1 MSFRLTKIHASC
13 LTMGE
18 GCKQENKV
26 VPVIKFILSSIR
38 PFRWWVVGQVFVA
51 IVWAIDLSL
60 SPYLLKV
67 MIDRMPGLLVSEA
80 YDVLLGP
87 ALLYLFMS
95 LLIFIVFRFYDFL
108 WLHIN
113 PFLKRHIGVVLMERM
128 MHHAHHLFQDNF
140 SGSLGNKIK
149 DVMSGIPDL
158 LKIVIDR
165 FFSHG
170 LAFLIAVGTVWTVNL
185 QFSIAL
191 CLWVSTFVAASLF
204 LSRKARYYSGEAA
217 EVRSTVVGTIVD
229 VLSNMFSVRLF
240 TARDGE
246 KNKLGVILGEYVKAD
261 QKRDWFFLKMN
272 GVYGGSFVIYQ
283 SIVLLLLIQGFS
295 QGTISP
301 GDFALIL
308 TVNFAIMNSLW
319 GLSKDIINIAELAGN
334 ITQGLRI
341 ALSPL
346 EIDDKPGAKPLV
358 VHEGEITFAQ
368 VHFRY
373 RNADP
378 IFENKTLT
386 ILPGQKVGLVG
397 YSGGGKTTFVNLILR
412 LFETTSGHILID
424 GQDIAEVTQDSLRAN
439 IGMIPQDPSL
449 FHRSLMENI
458 RYGRLGATDAEVFEA
473 ARKAHADE
481 FILGLPQGYGSL
493 VGERGVKL
501 SGGQRQRIAIARAFL
516 KNAPILL
523 LDEATSQL
531 DSVTE
536 RDIQDA
542 LWKLMQGKTTIVIAH
557 RLSTLLHMDR
567 LLVFDR
573 GKIVEDGS
581 HEELLR
587 KRGLYKTLW
596 DAQMD
601 GFLPESRESEED

>member
-1 MSFRLTKIHASC
+1 MAS
-13 LTMGE
+13 TS
-18 GCKQENKV
+18 V
-26 VPVIKFILSSIR
+26 VKFTLSSIK

-67 MIDRMPGLLVSEA
+67 MIDRMPGLLLSDAYEA
-80 YDVLLGP
+80 LLGP
-87 ALLYLFMS
+87 ALLYFFMS
-95 LLIFIVFRFYDFL
+95 LLIFGVFRFYDFL

-113 PFLKRHIGVVLMERM
+113 PFLKRHIGFVLMERM
-128 MHHAHHLFQDNF
+128 TQHAHHLFQDNF

-149 DVMSGIPDL
+149 DVMSGVPDL
-158 LKIVIDR
+158 LKIAIDR

-170 LAFLIAVGTVWTVNL
+170 LALLIAIGAVWTVNIR
-185 QFSIAL
+185 FSIAL
-191 CLWVSTFVAASLF
+191 CVWVSIFIIASLF
-204 LSRKARYYSGEAA
+204 LSRKARHYSGEAA
-217 EVRSTVVGTIVD
+217 EVRSTVVGMIVD
-229 VLSNMFSVRLF
+229 ILSNMLSVRLF
-240 TARDGE
+240 TARNGE
-246 KNKLGVILGEYVKAD
+246 RNKLGFVLDEYVKAD

-283 SIVLLLLIQGFS
+283 GVILFWLIQGFS

-301 GDFALIL
+301 GDFVLIL
-308 TVNFAIMNSLW
+308 TVNLAIMNALW
-319 GLSKDIINIAELAGN
+319 NLSKDIINVAEIAGN

-341 ALSPL
+341 VLSPL
-346 EIDDKPGAKPLV
+346 EIDDKPDARPLV
-358 VHEGEITFAQ
+358 VRQGEIIFAQ

-373 RNADP
+373 RNAEP
-378 IFENKTLT
+378 LFENKSVT

-412 LFETTSGHILID
+412 LFDVTSGHILID
-424 GQDIAEVTQDSLRAN
+424 GQDISEVTQDSLRTN

-458 RYGRLGATDAEVFEA
+458 RYGRGGATDAEVFEA

-481 FILGLPQGYGSL
+481 FILALPQGYGSL

-536 RDIQDA
+536 RDIQEA
-542 LWKLMQGKTTIVIAH
+542 LWKLMQGKTTIIIAH

-573 GKIVEDGS
+573 GRIVEDGS
-581 HEELLR
+581 HEKLLA
-587 KRGLYKTLW
+587 KGGLYKTLW
-596 DAQMD
+596 DTQVG
-601 GFLPESRESEED
+601 GFLPENREPEEV

>member
-1 MSFRLTKIHASC
+1 MAS
-13 LTMGE
+13 TS
-18 GCKQENKV
+18 
-26 VPVIKFILSSIR
+26 VIKFILSSIK
-38 PFRWWVVGQVFVA
+38 PFRWWVGAQVLVA
-51 IVWAIDLSL
+51 IIWAIDLSL

-67 MIDRMPGLLVSEA
+67 MIDRMPGLLVTEA
-80 YDVLLGP
+80 YNALLGP

-95 LLIFIVFRFYDFL
+95 LLIFVVFRFYDFI

-113 PFLKRHIGVVLMERM
+113 PFLKRHIGFVLMERM
-128 MHHAHHLFQDNF
+128 MQHAHHLFQDNF

-149 DVMSGIPDL
+149 DVMSGVPDL

-170 LAFLIAVGTVWTVNL
+170 LAFLLAVGAVWTVNIR
-185 QFSIAL
+185 FAIAL
-191 CLWVSTFVAASLF
+191 CIWVSIFITASLI
-204 LSRKARYYSGEAA
+204 LSKKARHFSGVAA

-229 VLSNMFSVRLF
+229 ILSNMLSVRLF
-240 TARDGE
+240 TARREE
-246 KNKLGVILGEYVKAD
+246 KNKLEFILDKYVKAD
-261 QKRDWFFLKMN
+261 QQRDWFFLKMR
-272 GVYGGSFVIYQ
+272 GVYEGSFIIYQ
-283 SIVLLLLIQGFS
+283 SVVLFWLIQGFG
-295 QGTISP
+295 QGIIFP
-301 GDFALIL
+301 GDFVLIL
-308 TVNFAIMNSLW
+308 TISLAIMNCLW
-319 GLSKDIINIAELAGN
+319 GVSRDIINIAELAGN

-346 EIDDKPGAKPLV
+346 EIDDKPNAKPLV
-358 VHEGEITFAQ
+358 IRQGEITFAQ

-378 IFENKTLT
+378 IFENKTVT

-412 LFETTSGHILID
+412 LFDVTSGHILID
-424 GQDIAEVTQDSLRAN
+424 GQDISEVTQDSLRAN

-449 FHRSLMENI
+449 FHRSLIENI
-458 RYGRLGATDAEVFEA
+458 RYGRLDATDTEVFEA

-481 FILGLPQGYGSL
+481 FILALPQGYGSL

-542 LWKLMQGKTTIVIAH
+542 LWKLMEGKTTIVIAH

-567 LLVFDR
+567 LLAFDR

-581 HEELLR
+581 HEELLS
-587 KRGLYKTLW
+587 KGGLYKTLW
-596 DAQMD
+596 NAQVD
-601 GFLPESRESEED
+601 GFLSEYRDPEED

>member
-1 MSFRLTKIHASC
+1 MAS
-13 LTMGE
+13 TS
-18 GCKQENKV
+18 
-26 VPVIKFILSSIR
+26 VIKFTLSSIK

-67 MIDRMPGLLVSEA
+67 MIDRMPGLLLSDAYEA
-80 YDVLLGP
+80 LLGP
-87 ALLYLFMS
+87 ALLYFFMS
-95 LLIFIVFRFYDFL
+95 LLIFVVFRFYDFL

-113 PFLKRHIGVVLMERM
+113 PFLKRHIGYVLMERM
-128 MHHAHHLFQDNF
+128 TQHAHHLFQDNF

-149 DVMSGIPDL
+149 DVMSGVPDL
-158 LKIVIDR
+158 LKIAIDR

-170 LAFLIAVGTVWTVNL
+170 LALLIAIGAVWTVNIR
-185 QFSIAL
+185 FSIAL
-191 CLWVSTFVAASLF
+191 CVWVSIFIIASLF
-204 LSRKARYYSGEAA
+204 LSRKARHYSGEAA

-229 VLSNMFSVRLF
+229 ILSNMLSVRLF
-240 TARDGE
+240 TARNGE
-246 KNKLGVILGEYVKAD
+246 RSKLGFVLDEYVKAD

-283 SIVLLLLIQGFS
+283 GVILFWLIQGFS

-308 TVNFAIMNSLW
+308 TVNLAIMNALW
-319 GLSKDIINIAELAGN
+319 NLSKDIINVAEIAGN

-346 EIDDKPGAKPLV
+346 EIDDKPDAKPLAV
-358 VHEGEITFAQ
+358 RQGEIIFAQ

-373 RNADP
+373 RNAEP
-378 IFENKTLT
+378 LFENKSVT

-412 LFETTSGHILID
+412 LFDVTSGHILID
-424 GQDIAEVTQDSLRAN
+424 GQDISEVTQDSLRSN

-458 RYGRLGATDAEVFEA
+458 RYGRGGATDAEVFEA

-481 FILGLPQGYGSL
+481 FILALPQGYGSL

-536 RDIQDA
+536 RDIQEA
-542 LWKLMQGKTTIVIAH
+542 LWKLMHGKTTIVIAH

-573 GKIVEDGS
+573 GRIVEDGS
-581 HEELLR
+581 HEKLLA
-587 KRGLYKTLW
+587 KGGLYKTLW
-596 DAQMD
+596 DTQVG
-601 GFLPESRESEED
+601 GFLPENREPEEV

>member
-1 MSFRLTKIHASC
+1 VAS
-13 LTMGE
+13 TSI
-18 GCKQENKV
+18 
-26 VPVIKFILSSIR
+26 IKFILSSIK
-38 PFRWWVVGQVFVA
+38 PFRWWVGAQVLVA
-51 IVWAIDLSL
+51 IIWAIDLSL

-67 MIDRMPGLLVSEA
+67 MIDRMPGLLVTEA
-80 YDVLLGP
+80 YNALLGP

-95 LLIFIVFRFYDFL
+95 LLIFVVFRFYDFL

-113 PFLKRHIGVVLMERM
+113 PFLKRHIGFVLMERM
-128 MHHAHHLFQDNF
+128 MQHAHHLFQDNF

-149 DVMSGIPDL
+149 DVMSGVPDL

-170 LAFLIAVGTVWTVNL
+170 LAFLLAVGAVWTVNIR
-185 QFSIAL
+185 FAIAL
-191 CLWVSTFVAASLF
+191 CIWVSIFITASLI
-204 LSRKARYYSGEAA
+204 LSKKARHFSGVAA

-229 VLSNMFSVRLF
+229 ILSNMLSVRLF
-240 TARDGE
+240 TARREE
-246 KNKLGVILGEYVKAD
+246 KNKLGFILDKYVKAD
-261 QKRDWFFLKMN
+261 QQRDWFFLKMR
-272 GVYGGSFVIYQ
+272 GVYEGSFIIYQ
-283 SIVLLLLIQGFS
+283 GVVLFWLIQGFG
-295 QGTISP
+295 QGIIFP
-301 GDFALIL
+301 GDFVLIL
-308 TVNFAIMNSLW
+308 TISLAIMNCLW
-319 GLSKDIINIAELAGN
+319 GVSRDIINIAELAGN

-346 EIDDKPGAKPLV
+346 EIDDKPNAKPLV
-358 VHEGEITFAQ
+358 VRQGEITFAQ

-378 IFENKTLT
+378 IFENKTVT

-412 LFETTSGHILID
+412 LFDVTSGHILID
-424 GQDIAEVTQDSLRAN
+424 GQDISEVTQDSLRAN

-458 RYGRLGATDAEVFEA
+458 RYGRLDATDTEVFEA

-481 FILGLPQGYGSL
+481 FILALSQGYNSL

-516 KNAPILL
+516 KDAPILL

-531 DSVTE
+531 DSITE
-536 RDIQDA
+536 RVIQDA
-542 LWKLMQGKTTIVIAH
+542 LWKLMQDKTTIVIAH
-557 RLSTLLHMDR
+557 RLSTLRHMDR

-581 HEELLR
+581 PEELLA
-587 KRGLYKTLW
+587 KGGLYKTLW
-596 DAQMD
+596 DAQVN
-601 GFLPESRESEED
+601 GFLPENQESDPLLDA

>member
-1 MSFRLTKIHASC
+1 MAS
-13 LTMGE
+13 TS
-18 GCKQENKV
+18 V
-26 VPVIKFILSSIR
+26 VKFIFSSIK
-38 PFRWWVVGQVFVA
+38 PFRWWVMGQILVA
-51 IVWAIDLSL
+51 IIWAIDLSL

-67 MIDRMPGLLVSEA
+67 MIDRMPGLLVSDA
-80 YDVLLGP
+80 YDALLGP
-87 ALLYLFMS
+87 ALLYFFMS
-95 LLIFIVFRFYDFL
+95 LLIFVVFRFYDFL

-113 PFLKRHIGVVLMERM
+113 PFLKRHIGFVLMERM
-128 MHHAHHLFQDNF
+128 MQHAHHLFQDNF

-149 DVMSGIPDL
+149 DVMSGVPDL
-158 LKIVIDR
+158 LKITIDR

-170 LAFLIAVGTVWTVNL
+170 LAFLIAVGAVWTVNIR
-185 QFSIAL
+185 FSIAL
-191 CLWVSTFVAASLF
+191 CIWVSIFIAASLL
-204 LSRKARYYSGEAA
+204 LSRKARHFSGVAA

-229 VLSNMFSVRLF
+229 ILSNMLSVRLF
-240 TARDGE
+240 TARKGE
-246 KNKLGVILGEYVKAD
+246 KTKLGFILDEYVKAD
-261 QKRDWFFLKMN
+261 QQRDWFFLKMN

-283 SIVLLLLIQGFS
+283 GVILFWLIQGFS

-308 TVNFAIMNSLW
+308 TVNLAIMNSLW
-319 GLSKDIINIAELAGN
+319 GLAKDIINIAELAGN
-334 ITQGLRI
+334 ITQGLQI
-341 ALSPL
+341 VLSPL
-346 EIDDKPGAKPLV
+346 EIEDKPDAKPLV
-358 VHEGEITFAQ
+358 VHQGEITFAQ

-378 IFENKTLT
+378 IFENKTVT

-412 LFETTSGHILID
+412 LFDLTSGHILID
-424 GQDIAEVTQDSLRAN
+424 GQDISEVTQDSLRAN
-439 IGMIPQDPSL
+439 IGTIPQDPSL

-458 RYGRLGATDAEVFEA
+458 RYGRLGATDREVFEA

-481 FILGLPQGYGSL
+481 FILALPQGYSSL

-516 KNAPILL
+516 KDAPILL

-536 RDIQDA
+536 RVIQDD
-542 LWKLMQGKTTIVIAH
+542 LWKLMQGKTTIVVAH

-581 HEELLR
+581 HEELLA
-587 KRGLYKTLW
+587 KGGLYKTLW
-596 DAQMD
+596 DAQVG
-601 GFLPESRESEED
+601 GFLPASRESDTLFDT